1 MRTNVFDN
9 LKETIN
15 QDCKT
20 YIDLVDGGFYQYMYL
35 NESTHSKESGL
46 YQLILNGEELW
57 YGTLEEINAII
68 KSMITRVKHNDFL
81 DVKID

>member
-9 LKETIN
+9 LKEVIN

-35 NESTHSKESGL
+35 NECTNSKESGL
-46 YQLILNGEELW
+46 YQLILNGHELW
-57 YGTLEEINAII
+57 YGTLEEINAIV
-68 KSMITRVKHNDFL
+68 KSMIARVEHNDFL
-81 DVKID
+81 NE

>member
-9 LKETIN
+9 LKEVIN

-35 NESTHSKESGL
+35 NEGTNSKESGL

-57 YGTLEEINAII
+57 YGTLEEINAVV

-81 DVKID
+81 N